1 MDLITLFITVVLVV
15 GLWYVLNIRM
25 DDIETDIKTLG
36 RATGKEDL
44 LTKIRHR
51 TQHRTQ
57 N

>member
-1 MDLITLFITVVLVV
+1 MDLITIFITVVLVV

-36 RATGKEDL
+36 RATGREDL
-44 LTKIRHR
+44 LT
-51 TQHRTQ
+51 TTHRTQ

>member
-1 MDLITLFITVVLVV
+1 MDLITIFITVVLVV

-44 LTKIRHR
+44 LTTTHR
-51 TQHRTQ
+51 AQ

>member
-1 MDLITLFITVVLVV
+1 MDDTTVLLLVAVVLVV

-36 RATGKEDL
+36 RATGREDL
-44 LTKIRHR
+44 LTTTHK
-51 TQHRTQ
+51 TQ

>member
-1 MDLITLFITVVLVV
+1 MDLIILFITVVLVV

-36 RATGKEDL
+36 RATGREDL
-44 LTKIRHR
+44 LTTTHK
-51 TQHRTQ
+51 TQ

>member
-1 MDLITLFITVVLVV
+1 MDLIILFITVVLVV

-36 RATGKEDL
+36 RATGRKDL
-44 LTKIRHR
+44 LTTIHK
-51 TQHRTQ
+51 TQ